1 MAPNEMVVEAWVVG
15 ATEAERVGEAMAAVM
30 VMVAMVVATGAVAT
44 VDEMVQRRR
53 WTGWRW

>member
-1 MAPNEMVVEAWVVG
+1 MVG
-15 ATEAERVGEAMAAVM
+15 AMEADRVGEAMAAAM

-53 WTGWRW
+53 WKGWRW